1 MGVELIVLTTEFC
14 KDFIGELVKFVL
26 IGKRAGLFFADDS
39 RVERVTLLC
48 LLDFPWK
55 FED

>member
-26 IGKRAGLFFADDS
+26 IGKRAGLFFADDN

-48 LLDFPWK
+48 LLDFP
-55 FED
+55 